1 MITCLFMT
9 PSLLSFGKDKK
20 PAVNT
25 SKNFE
30 GYIGNRFERFGNFVI
45 RHHRSIVAL
54 SVVLT
59 IFCGIGLFFIE
70 PAFDVERT
78 MGRKVP
84 YVNKF
89 FNLCKTELGS
99 MYAYDLMIT
108 LPHDN
113 DAKKPENLQK
123 LDQLPKIADGYKLT
137 KRHNSITDIVKD
149 MNCTAI
155 VRSVAFL
162 DHPFP
167 FSRFSKVGNA
177 HEGNTSVRTNVEGR

>member
-1 MITCLFMT
+1 MT
-9 PSLLSFGKDKK
+9 PFLLSFGKDKK
-20 PAVNT
+20 PAVNM

-123 LDQLPKIADGYKLT
+123 LDQLSKIADGYKLT
-137 KRHNSITDIVKD
+137 KRHYSITDIVKD

-167 FSRFSKVGNA
+167 FFRFSKVGNA
-177 HEGNTSVRTNVEGR
+177 HEVNTSVRTNVEGVNTKP